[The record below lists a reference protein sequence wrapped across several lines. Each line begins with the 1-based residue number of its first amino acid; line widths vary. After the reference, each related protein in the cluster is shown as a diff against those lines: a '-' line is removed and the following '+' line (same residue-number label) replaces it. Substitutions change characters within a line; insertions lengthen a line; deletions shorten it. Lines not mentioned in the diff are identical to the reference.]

1 VPSQS
6 AFPWKAVAVVLGVL
20 LLVLLLRG
28 ILGFVWWLAGVLVF
42 LAVVGAIAWAVVT
55 VMGGRRR

>member
-1 VPSQS
+1 MPSQS
-6 AFPWKAVAVVLGVL
+6 AFPWKAVAVVLAIL
-20 LLVLLLRG
+20 LAIVVLRG